1 MRPAR
6 ARAAHRRPA
15 TRCGCRG
22 RAATAWCWRDE
33 RDRQAGGARPPV
45 GCVAALGLDAAV
57 LRAAVRADRRGQPV
71 DLGPVG
77 AAVHLAA
84 AARVRR
90 LAFRPRPVELRAARR
105 RGGDDRR
112 ARRRASVPARLRQ
125 FAAAG
130 RVDDAGLPARG
141 LPLRL
146 PHRAFGRR
154 PAQHLADARDAAV
167 LDLVPAAR
175 LRLDAAAGFERGG
188 VDQPAAAA
196 AASGRPAAAAAVHPR
211 RGAGR
216 DDLQLPAV
224 HGAAA
229 VRQSGEARPA
239 PDRGRARPRRQPV
252 DHLRRG
258 DAAAVGAR
266 HRRRGHAG
274 VHPGGGRIRDPRP
287 ARRRRRDDDR
297 PQDLGRLRAEP
308 GLADG
313 VGGRGGDGRDA
324 GRAHRA
330 AVPGAARAGARA
342 VNAAGRGWGAAAWL
356 LTVYTFLYLPI
367 VCLMVFSFTAG
378 EITTQFAG
386 FSLRWYRDLFA
397 DDELGSAVLLSLRV
411 GSLAAT
417 AAVVVGTVVAVVLVR
432 WPRQRGNGV
441 LAGMTTAPMVL
452 PEVVIGLSL
461 VLLFTHPW
469 LPWLGGRGV
478 AAIWVAHTT
487 LCTAYVSV
495 VVQSRLAEM
504 DRALEEAALDLGCPP
519 AKVFLVVTVPVIAP
533 ALAAGWLLAF
543 TLSMDDFVLSA
554 MLSDPGSTT
563 LPVLVFARLH
573 HGLKPEINALATVIV
588 VVVSAAV
595 AVAPR
600 VDAPA
605 RRRRLAA
612 RVTAA
617 S

>member
-1 MRPAR
+1 M
-6 ARAAHRRPA
+6 
-15 TRCGCRG
+15 
-22 RAATAWCWRDE
+22 
-33 RDRQAGGARPPV
+33 
-45 GCVAALGLDAAV
+45 
-57 LRAAVRADRRGQPV
+57 
-71 DLGPVG
+71 
-77 AAVHLAA
+77 
-84 AARVRR
+84 
-90 LAFRPRPVELRAARR
+90 
-105 RGGDDRR
+105 
-112 ARRRASVPARLRQ
+112 
-125 FAAAG
+125 
-130 RVDDAGLPARG
+130 
-141 LPLRL
+141 
-146 PHRAFGRR
+146 
-154 PAQHLADARDAAV
+154 
-167 LDLVPAAR
+167 
-175 LRLDAAAGFERGG
+175 
-188 VDQPAAAA
+188 
-196 AASGRPAAAAAVHPR
+196 
-211 RGAGR
+211 
-216 DDLQLPAV
+216 
-224 HGAAA
+224 
-229 VRQSGEARPA
+229 
-239 PDRGRARPRRQPV
+239 
-252 DHLRRG
+252 
-258 DAAAVGAR
+258 
-266 HRRRGHAG
+266 
-274 VHPGGGRIRDPRP
+274 
-287 ARRRRRDDDR
+287 
-297 PQDLGRLRAEP
+297 
-308 GLADG
+308 
-313 VGGRGGDGRDA
+313 
-324 GRAHRA
+324 
-330 AVPGAARAGARA
+330 
-342 VNAAGRGWGAAAWL
+342 NAAGRGWGANAWL
-356 LTVYTFLYLPI
+356 LAVYAFLYLPI
-367 VCLMVFSFTAG
+367 ACLVVFSFTAG

-397 DDELGSAVLLSLRV
+397 DGELGSAVLLSLRV

-504 DRALEEAALDLGCPP
+504 DRSLEEAALDLGCPP

-595 AVAPR
+595 AVAHR
-600 VDAPA
+600 VDATA

>member
-1 MRPAR
+1 M
-6 ARAAHRRPA
+6 
-15 TRCGCRG
+15 
-22 RAATAWCWRDE
+22 
-33 RDRQAGGARPPV
+33 
-45 GCVAALGLDAAV
+45 
-57 LRAAVRADRRGQPV
+57 
-71 DLGPVG
+71 
-77 AAVHLAA
+77 
-84 AARVRR
+84 
-90 LAFRPRPVELRAARR
+90 
-105 RGGDDRR
+105 
-112 ARRRASVPARLRQ
+112 
-125 FAAAG
+125 
-130 RVDDAGLPARG
+130 
-141 LPLRL
+141 
-146 PHRAFGRR
+146 
-154 PAQHLADARDAAV
+154 
-167 LDLVPAAR
+167 
-175 LRLDAAAGFERGG
+175 
-188 VDQPAAAA
+188 
-196 AASGRPAAAAAVHPR
+196 
-211 RGAGR
+211 
-216 DDLQLPAV
+216 
-224 HGAAA
+224 
-229 VRQSGEARPA
+229 
-239 PDRGRARPRRQPV
+239 
-252 DHLRRG
+252 
-258 DAAAVGAR
+258 
-266 HRRRGHAG
+266 
-274 VHPGGGRIRDPRP
+274 
-287 ARRRRRDDDR
+287 
-297 PQDLGRLRAEP
+297 
-308 GLADG
+308 
-313 VGGRGGDGRDA
+313 
-324 GRAHRA
+324 
-330 AVPGAARAGARA
+330 
-342 VNAAGRGWGAAAWL
+342 AGRGWGANAWL
-356 LTVYTFLYLPI
+356 LAVYAFLYLPI
-367 VCLMVFSFTAG
+367 ACLVVFSFTAG

-452 PEVVIGLSL
+452 PEVVIGLAL

-504 DRALEEAALDLGCPP
+504 DRSLEEAALDLGCPP

-588 VVVSAAV
+588 VVVSVAV
-595 AVAPR
+595 AVAHR
-600 VDAPA
+600 VDATA

-612 RVTAA
+612 RVTAT